1 MVKRR
6 KGVVIGTLCCIT
18 AIFLYLVLPNRDSSD
33 SYSIIRSE
41 ISKTPNARIL
51 EVAPDLQPRYFPWT
65 NQVPVAMVSADPAQ
79 DDLRFMRAASIGQ
92 SELSQYLNEQGITH
106 LLVAPLN
113 GARNHLFYR
122 WSNTPS
128 VNIRL
133 TEPLFRE
140 VARAY
145 GDYPASL
152 FEVVPAETSDFCS
165 DCGGFEFIWSGIR
178 ESAIDTSRFG
188 YLDGPD
194 ILWILGQDQPNLKI
208 HTKDTNKNGL
218 RITFGL
224 VAAYGGNAPPQIL
237 RFQSERGLKVV
248 RLFPG
253 PEVFVSIDLSEGETL
268 HIDPALPCVIPAVA
282 QLDLGNQDLREM
294 CFGIT
299 SVKAEEIP

>member
-152 FEVVPAETSDFCS
+152 FEVVPAETSGFCS
-165 DCGGFEFIWSGIR
+165 ECSGVEFNWKGIR
-178 ESAIDTSRFG
+178 EKAIDTSRYG

-194 ILWILGQDQPNLKI
+194 ILWILGQDRSSLSINAK
-208 HTKDTNKNGL
+208 TKNGNGF

-253 PEVFVSIDLSEGETL
+253 PEVFVSIDLSELNWT
-268 HIDPALPCVIPAVA
+268 AKV
-282 QLDLGNQDLREM
+282 
-294 CFGIT
+294 
-299 SVKAEEIP
+299 

>member
-18 AIFLYLVLPNRDSSD
+18 AIYLYLVLPNRDGSD

-152 FEVVPAETSDFCS
+152 FEVVPAETSGFCS
-165 DCGGFEFIWSGIR
+165 ECSGVEFNWKGIR
-178 ESAIDTSRFG
+178 EKAIDTSRYG

-194 ILWILGQDQPNLKI
+194 ILWILGQDRSSLSINAK
-208 HTKDTNKNGL
+208 TKNGNGF

-248 RLFPG
+248 RMFPG

-282 QLDLGNQDLREM
+282 QLDLGNQDPREM

>member
-1 MVKRR
+1 VAKRQN
-6 KGVVIGTLCCIT
+6 GLAIGSICCLT
-18 AIFLYLVLPNRDSSD
+18 AVLVYFALPNRDSSD
-33 SYSIIRSE
+33 SYSIIRSQ
-41 ISKTPNARIL
+41 ISKTPNARVL
-51 EVAPDLQPRYFPWT
+51 EVAPDLEPRYFPWT
-65 NQVPVAMVSADPAQ
+65 NQIPVAMVSADPAQ
-79 DDLRFMRAASIGQ
+79 DDQRFMRAASIGQ
-92 SELSQYLNEQGITH
+92 SELSKYLIEQRITH

-113 GARNHLFYR
+113 GERNHLFYR

-133 TEPLFRE
+133 TEPFFRE

-152 FEVVPAETSDFCS
+152 FEVVPMDTSDFCS
-165 DCGGFEFIWSGIR
+165 ECGGAEFIWSGIR
-178 ESAIDTSRFG
+178 ETAIDTSRFG
-188 YLDGPD
+188 YIDGPD

-208 HTKDTNKNGL
+208 QTEDANENGF

-237 RFQSERGLKVV
+237 RFQSERGMKVV

-253 PEVFVSIDLSEGETL
+253 PEVLVSVDLSEGETL
-268 HIDPALPCVIPAVA
+268 LIDPVLPCVIPAVA
-282 QLDLGNQDLREM
+282 QLDSGNQDLREM

-299 SVKAEEIP
+299 SVKAVEIP

>member
-18 AIFLYLVLPNRDSSD
+18 AIFLYLVLPNRDGSD

-152 FEVVPAETSDFCS
+152 FEVVPAETSGFCS
-165 DCGGFEFIWSGIR
+165 ECSGVEFNWKGIR
-178 ESAIDTSRFG
+178 EKAIDTSRYG

-194 ILWILGQDQPNLKI
+194 ILWILGQDRSSLSINAK
-208 HTKDTNKNGL
+208 TKNGNGF

-282 QLDLGNQDLREM
+282 QLDLGNQDPREM

>member
-6 KGVVIGTLCCIT
+6 KGVVIGTLCCVT

-128 VNIRL
+128 VDIRL

-152 FEVVPAETSDFCS
+152 FEVVPAETSGFCS
-165 DCGGFEFIWSGIR
+165 ECSGVEFNWKGIR
-178 ESAIDTSRFG
+178 EKAIDTSRYG

-194 ILWILGQDQPNLKI
+194 ILWILGQDRSSLSINAK
-208 HTKDTNKNGL
+208 TKNGNGF

-282 QLDLGNQDLREM
+282 QLDLGNQDPREM

-299 SVKAEEIP
+299 SVKAVEIP

>member
-6 KGVVIGTLCCIT
+6 IGILIAAVCCLI
-18 AIFLYLVLPNRDSSD
+18 AIGLYFVLPNRDSSD
-33 SYSIIRSE
+33 SYSIIRSQ
-41 ISKTPNARIL
+41 ISQTPNSRVL
-51 EVAPDLQPRYFPWT
+51 EVAPDLQPRYFPWI
-65 NQVPVAMVSADPAQ
+65 NQIPAALTSADPAQ
-79 DDLRFMRAASIGQ
+79 DDRRFMRAASIGQ
-92 SELSQYLNEQGITH
+92 SELSKYLNEQRVTH

-113 GARNHLFYR
+113 GERNHLFYR

-133 TEPLFRE
+133 TEPFFRE

-152 FEVVPAETSDFCS
+152 FEVVPLETSDFCS
-165 DCGGFEFIWSGIR
+165 SCSGVEFQWSGVR
-178 ESAIDTSRFG
+178 ETAIDTSRYG
-188 YLDGPD
+188 YIDGPD
-194 ILWILGQDQPNLKI
+194 FLWILGQDQPNLKI
-208 HTKDTNKNGL
+208 HAEEDNENGF

-237 RFQSERGLKVV
+237 RFQSERGMKVV

-253 PEVFVSIDLSEGETL
+253 PESLVSVDLSEGETL
-268 HIDPALPCVIPAVA
+268 RIDTVLPCVIPAVA
-282 QLDLGNQDLREM
+282 QLDIGNQDLREM

>member
-6 KGVVIGTLCCIT
+6 KGVVIGTLCCVT

-152 FEVVPAETSDFCS
+152 FEVVPAETSGFCS
-165 DCGGFEFIWSGIR
+165 ECSGVEFNWKGIR
-178 ESAIDTSRFG
+178 EKAIDTSRYG

-194 ILWILGQDQPNLKI
+194 ILWILGQDRSSLSINAK
-208 HTKDTNKNGL
+208 TKNGNGF

-282 QLDLGNQDLREM
+282 QLDLGNQDPREM

>member
-152 FEVVPAETSDFCS
+152 FEVVPLETSDFCS

-208 HTKDTNKNGL
+208 HTKNTNKNGL

-237 RFQSERGLKVV
+237 RFQSESGMKAV

-253 PEVFVSIDLSEGETL
+253 PESFISVDVFEGETL
-268 HIDPALPCVIPAVA
+268 SIDPVLPCVIPAVA
-282 QLDLGNQDLREM
+282 QLDLGNQDPREM

-299 SVKAEEIP
+299 SVKAVEIP

>member
-1 MVKRR
+1 VVKRR
-6 KGVVIGTLCCIT
+6 KGVVIGTICCLS
-18 AIFLYLVLPNRDSSD
+18 AIGLYFVLPNRDTSD
-33 SYSIIRSE
+33 SYSIIRSQ
-41 ISKTPNARIL
+41 ISKTPNAQVL
-51 EVAPDLQPRYFPWT
+51 EISPDLQPGYFPWT

-92 SELSQYLNEQGITH
+92 SELSKYLIEQGITH

-113 GARNHLFYR
+113 GERNHLFYR

-128 VNIRL
+128 VDLQL

-152 FEVVPAETSDFCS
+152 FEVVPAETSGFCS
-165 DCGGFEFIWSGIR
+165 ECSGVEFKWSGIR
-178 ESAIDTSRFG
+178 ESAVDTSRYG
-188 YLDGPD
+188 YIDGPD
-194 ILWILGQDQPNLKI
+194 ILWILGQDRPSLSISSK
-208 HTKDTNKNGL
+208 TKNENGF

-253 PEVFVSIDLSEGETL
+253 PEAFVSVDMSEGETL
-268 HIDPALPCVIPAVA
+268 HIDPVLPCVIPAVA
-282 QLDLGNQDLREM
+282 QLDSGNQDLREM

-299 SVKAEEIP
+299 SVKAVEIP

>member
-152 FEVVPAETSDFCS
+152 FEVVPAETSGFCS
-165 DCGGFEFIWSGIR
+165 ECSGVEFNWKGIR
-178 ESAIDTSRFG
+178 EKAIDTSRYG

-194 ILWILGQDQPNLKI
+194 ILWILGQDRSSLSINAK
-208 HTKDTNKNGL
+208 TKNGNGF

-282 QLDLGNQDLREM
+282 QLDLGNQDPREM

-299 SVKAEEIP
+299 SVKAVEIP

>member
-152 FEVVPAETSDFCS
+152 FEVVPAETSGFCS
-165 DCGGFEFIWSGIR
+165 ECSGVEFNWKGIR
-178 ESAIDTSRFG
+178 EKAIDTSRYG

-194 ILWILGQDQPNLKI
+194 ILWILGQDRSSLSINAK
-208 HTKDTNKNGL
+208 TKNGNGF

-282 QLDLGNQDLREM
+282 QLDLGNQDPREM

>member
-6 KGVVIGTLCCIT
+6 KGVLIGTICCLGVISCY
-18 AIFLYLVLPNRDSSD
+18 FLLPDRDTSD
-33 SYSIIRSE
+33 SYSIIRRQ
-41 ISKTPNARIL
+41 ISKTPNAQVL

-65 NQVPVAMVSADPAQ
+65 NQVPVVMVSTDPAQ
-79 DDLRFMRAASIGQ
+79 DDLAFMRAASIGQ
-92 SELSQYLNEQGITH
+92 SELSKYLNEKGITH
-106 LLVAPLN
+106 LLVAQLN
-113 GARNHLFYR
+113 GERNHLFYR

-128 VNIRL
+128 VNLRL

-152 FEVVPAETSDFCS
+152 FEVIPSETSGFCS
-165 DCGGFEFIWSGIR
+165 ECSGVEFSWKGIR
-178 ESAIDTSRFG
+178 EKAIDTSRYG

-194 ILWILGQDQPNLKI
+194 ILWILGQDRSSLSIKAK
-208 HTKDTNKNGL
+208 TKNANGFRL
-218 RITFGL
+218 TFGL

-237 RFQSERGLKVV
+237 RFQSERGMKVV

-253 PEVFVSIDLSEGETL
+253 PESFISVDLSEGETL
-268 HIDPALPCVIPAVA
+268 HIDPVLPCVIPAVA

>member
-6 KGVVIGTLCCIT
+6 KGVVIGTICCLS
-18 AIFLYLVLPNRDSSD
+18 AISFYFVLPNRDTSD
-33 SYSIIRSE
+33 SYSIIRSQ
-41 ISKTPNARIL
+41 ISKTPNAQVL
-51 EVAPDLQPRYFPWT
+51 EIAPDLQPRYFPWT

-79 DDLRFMRAASIGQ
+79 DDSRFMRAASIGQ
-92 SELSQYLNEQGITH
+92 SELSKYLIEQGITH

-113 GARNHLFYR
+113 GVRNHLFYR

-128 VNIRL
+128 VNLRL

-140 VARAY
+140 VARVY

-152 FEVVPAETSDFCS
+152 FEVVQTETSGFCS
-165 DCGGFEFIWSGIR
+165 ECSGVEFNWNGIR
-178 ESAIDTSRFG
+178 EKAIDTSRYG

-194 ILWILGQDQPNLKI
+194 ILWILGQDRPSLSINAKVE
-208 HTKDTNKNGL
+208 TGNGF
-218 RITFGL
+218 RVTFGL

-237 RFQSERGLKVV
+237 RFQSERGMKAV

-253 PEVFVSIDLSEGETL
+253 PESFISVDLSEGETL
-268 HIDPALPCVIPAVA
+268 HIDSVLPCVIPAVA